1 MIITGTSVTD
11 LGFSSAHYTH
21 ITALFDAVLCSENN
35 LKDIQSFLKE
45 MYRVL
50 KTGGVYLLISHGAP
64 DNRVNHIK
72 RYIDVD
78 IDVVP
83 IRKFLNV
90 CSALYFSVFLT
101 RVSSKPREQCVTIM
115 CATNSTSL
123 HFHHSQA

>member
-1 MIITGTSVTD
+1 
-11 LGFSSAHYTH
+11 
-21 ITALFDAVLCSENN
+21 VLCSENN

-83 IRKFLNV
+83 IRKSLNLHFGLFLIVGKVWNIAIQESSCKYLIV
-90 CSALYFSVFLT
+90 FVSVFTTAKPELKG
-101 RVSSKPREQCVTIM
+101 VDESDEACYHYMYVLSK
-115 CATNSTSL
+115 NSN
-123 HFHHSQA
+123 

>member
-1 MIITGTSVTD
+1 MFD
-11 LGFSSAHYTH
+11 FGFTFANNIS
-21 ITALFDAVLCSENN
+21 ALFDAVLCSENN

-83 IRKFLNV
+83 IRKSLK
-90 CSALYFSVFLT
+90 CLYFA
-101 RVSSKPREQCVTIM
+101 P
-115 CATNSTSL
+115 
-123 HFHHSQA
+123 

>member
-1 MIITGTSVTD
+1 MILCIVTVMDARNLEFIPDQCFDLIIDKGLYIFLLNITMILSNSTGSD
-11 LGFSSAHYTH
+11 ISFWFGLIFANFA
-21 ITALFDAVLCSENN
+21 ALFDAVLCSENN

-83 IRKFLNV
+83 IRKL
-90 CSALYFSVFLT
+90 
-101 RVSSKPREQCVTIM
+101 
-115 CATNSTSL
+115 
-123 HFHHSQA
+123 